1 MIPYIEESY
10 KNDNHSSSDSTS
22 SNPNTP
28 NNIIQI
34 KDENIY
40 INIDNDNEELL
51 IRHSQDYNENFFE
64 FSIPNR
70 CDSPIP
76 TSYHG
81 SYTGSYNGSRN
92 NSDNEDNHIID
103 NSSNLVKNLSTDISS
118 LSLND
123 IANMTHK
130 NLSSVINKPSSPPS
144 NKRKRSSF
152 KKFQIHDIERNLNKY
167 YDNDNNKYTN
177 EIDILTTFMKGQK
190 NLYIQA
196 KNISQWKFN
205 CLTIPA
211 LFLTCGITMYTPF
224 VDCNG
229 FSNAAVAGLNA
240 IVALLISMMNF
251 FKYESSTQ
259 FFFQMTNQFDKLETT
274 LEIVSSKLIILDDEN
289 EKKKLVLNKIND
301 IEQKIIELKDNN
313 NFLIPEAVKTLF
325 PIICHMNIFSF
336 IKKMQGC
343 KNSLI
348 CNLKDIQNEIQYILH
363 KWKKNSYQDKDIK
376 NNSFLL
382 HNREREKL
390 RLDYLYKIKDKVKN
404 DITQYRNAYGDL
416 EQLFT
421 REIKSAENKTN
432 KWGIWYICFWNYS
445 DNKTN
450 YNGLN
455 PIIDKYFHF
464 VFYE

>member
-1 MIPYIEESY
+1 MIPYIDSSP
-10 KNDNHSSSDSTS
+10 KTDNRSSSDSTS
-22 SNPNTP
+22 SNPNNT
-28 NNIIQI
+28 IQI

-40 INIDNDNEELL
+40 INIDSEDQL
-51 IRHSQDYNENFFE
+51 IRHSQDSNENFFD
-64 FSIPNR
+64 FSIPTR

-81 SYTGSYNGSRN
+81 SYNGSYNGSRN

-103 NSSNLVKNLSTDISS
+103 NSSNSVKNLATDISS

-130 NLSSVINKPSSPPS
+130 NLSNVINKPNSPPS
-144 NKRKRSSF
+144 NQKKRSSF
-152 KKFQIHDIERNLNKY
+152 RKFQIHDIERNLNKY

-205 CLTIPA
+205 CLTISA
-211 LFLTCGITMYTPF
+211 LFITCGITMYTPF

-229 FSNAAVAGLNA
+229 FSNAIATGLNA
-240 IVALLISMMNF
+240 IVALLISMINF

-259 FFFQMTNQFDKLETT
+259 FFFQMANQFDKLETT

-348 CNLKDIQNEIQYILH
+348 YNLKDIQNEIQYILH
-363 KWKKNSYQDKDIK
+363 KWKKNSYEDIK

-382 HNREREKL
+382 HNREREKR
-390 RLDYLYKIKDKVKN
+390 RLDYLYKTKDKVKN
-404 DITQYRNAYGDL
+404 DIIQYRNAYGDL

-445 DNKTN
+445 NNITN

>member
-1 MIPYIEESY
+1 MIPYIDSST
-10 KNDNHSSSDSTS
+10 KTDNHSSSDSTS

-28 NNIIQI
+28 NNTIQI

-40 INIDNDNEELL
+40 INIDNEEQL
-51 IRHSQDYNENFFE
+51 IRHSQDSNENFFD
-64 FSIPNR
+64 FTIPTR

-123 IANMTHK
+123 IADMTHK
-130 NLSSVINKPSSPPS
+130 NLSNVINKPNSPHS
-144 NKRKRSSF
+144 NKKKRSSF

-229 FSNAAVAGLNA
+229 
-240 IVALLISMMNF
+240 
-251 FKYESSTQ
+251 
-259 FFFQMTNQFDKLETT
+259 
-274 LEIVSSKLIILDDEN
+274 
-289 EKKKLVLNKIND
+289 LVML
-301 IEQKIIELKDNN
+301 
-313 NFLIPEAVKTLF
+313 
-325 PIICHMNIFSF
+325 M
-336 IKKMQGC
+336 
-343 KNSLI
+343 
-348 CNLKDIQNEIQYILH
+348 
-363 KWKKNSYQDKDIK
+363 
-376 NNSFLL
+376 
-382 HNREREKL
+382 
-390 RLDYLYKIKDKVKN
+390 
-404 DITQYRNAYGDL
+404 
-416 EQLFT
+416 
-421 REIKSAENKTN
+421 
-432 KWGIWYICFWNYS
+432 
-445 DNKTN
+445 
-450 YNGLN
+450 
-455 PIIDKYFHF
+455 
-464 VFYE
+464 

>member
-1 MIPYIEESY
+1 MIPYIDSST
-10 KNDNHSSSDSTS
+10 KTDNHSSSDSTS

-28 NNIIQI
+28 NNTIQI

-40 INIDNDNEELL
+40 INIDNEEQL
-51 IRHSQDYNENFFE
+51 IRHSQDSNENFFD
-64 FSIPNR
+64 FTIPTR

-123 IANMTHK
+123 IADMTHK
-130 NLSSVINKPSSPPS
+130 NLSNVINKPNSPHS
-144 NKRKRSSF
+144 NKKKRSSF

-229 FSNAAVAGLNA
+229 FSTAYVAGLNA

-251 FKYESSTQ
+251 LKYESSTQ
-259 FFFQMTNQFDKLETT
+259 FFFQMANQFDKLETT
-274 LEIVSSKLIILDDEN
+274 LEIVSSKLVILDDEN

-363 KWKKNSYQDKDIK
+363 KLKKNSYEDIK
-376 NNSFLL
+376 HNSFLL

-390 RLDYLYKIKDKVKN
+390 RLDYLYKTKDKVKN
-404 DITQYRNAYGDL
+404 DITLYRNAYGDL

-432 KWGIWYICFWNYS
+432 KWGMWYICFWNYS
-445 DNKTN
+445 NNKTN

>member
-1 MIPYIEESY
+1 MIPYIDSSP
-10 KNDNHSSSDSTS
+10 KTDNRSSSDSTS

-28 NNIIQI
+28 NNTIQI

-40 INIDNDNEELL
+40 INIDNEEQL
-51 IRHSQDYNENFFE
+51 IKHSQDSNENFFD
-64 FSIPNR
+64 FTIPTR

-92 NSDNEDNHIID
+92 NSDNEDNHNID

-123 IANMTHK
+123 IASMTHK
-130 NLSSVINKPSSPPS
+130 NLSNVINKPTSPNS
-144 NKRKRSSF
+144 NKKKRSSF
-152 KKFQIHDIERNLNKY
+152 KKLQIHDIERNLNKY

-211 LFLTCGITMYTPF
+211 LFLTCCITMYTPF

-229 FSNAAVAGLNA
+229 FSNAVVTGLNA

-251 FKYESSTQ
+251 LKYESSTQ
-259 FFFQMTNQFDKLETT
+259 FFFQMANHFDKLETT
-274 LEIVSSKLIILDDEN
+274 LEMVSSKLVILDDEN

-363 KWKKNSYQDKDIK
+363 KWKKESYEDIK

-382 HNREREKL
+382 HNRDKEKQ
-390 RLDYLYKIKDKVKN
+390 RLDYLYKTKDKIKN
-404 DITQYRNAYGDL
+404 DITLYRNAYGDL

-445 DNKTN
+445 DNNTN